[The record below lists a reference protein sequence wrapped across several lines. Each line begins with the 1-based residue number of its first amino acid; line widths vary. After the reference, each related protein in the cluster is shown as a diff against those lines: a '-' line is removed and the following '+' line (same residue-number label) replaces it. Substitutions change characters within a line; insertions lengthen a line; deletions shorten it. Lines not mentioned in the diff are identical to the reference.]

1 MRKYHFLLMALVAV
15 LFATGCATTGYIP
28 SDSSIRQKELWL
40 KNGNQRI
47 YGILLTPAGV
57 RKAPLAVV
65 SHGIAG
71 NYKSGIEYAESL
83 VKLGYAV
90 YCFDFR
96 GGSNS
101 SRSDGRTTDMSI
113 FTEEDDLRAVVEG
126 LKGVKGIKK
135 GKVTLLGISQG
146 GMVSAL
152 YAGDH
157 PEAVEKLVLVYP
169 AFCIKDDWV
178 TKYPKITDMPETENS
193 FGMKLGRAY
202 VKDLYDLDVY
212 GRISNYKGRV
222 LIVHGDKDRL
232 VPISYSKKANRAY
245 RRCTLKTIQ
254 GAGHGFRGSELTKA
268 IEYVND
274 FLD

>member
-1 MRKYHFLLMALVAV
+1 MRKYRLLLMALVAA
-15 LFATGCATTGYIP
+15 LLATGCSTTGYIP
-28 SDSSIRQKELWL
+28 SDSSIRQKEMWL

-57 RKAPLAVV
+57 KKAPLAIV
-65 SHGIAG
+65 SHGIG
-71 NYKSGIEYAESL
+71 SNYKSGIPYAEAL

-90 YCFDFR
+90 YCYDFR

-101 SRSDGRTTDMSI
+101 SKSDGRTTDMSI

-126 LKGVKGIKK
+126 LKGVKGVKK

-157 PEAVEKLVLVYP
+157 PSEVDKLVLIYP
-169 AFCIKDDWV
+169 ALCIKDDWV
-178 TKYPKITDMPETENS
+178 KKYPRITDMPETENS

-202 VKDLYDLDVY
+202 VEGLYDLDVY

-222 LIVHGDKDRL
+222 LIIHGDKDRL
-232 VPISYSKKANRAY
+232 VPVSYSKKANRAY
-245 RRCTLKTIQ
+245 RRCTLKVIS
-254 GAGHGFRGSELTKA
+254 GAGHGFRGSEQTKA
-268 IEYVND
+268 IDYIND
-274 FLD
+274 WIK